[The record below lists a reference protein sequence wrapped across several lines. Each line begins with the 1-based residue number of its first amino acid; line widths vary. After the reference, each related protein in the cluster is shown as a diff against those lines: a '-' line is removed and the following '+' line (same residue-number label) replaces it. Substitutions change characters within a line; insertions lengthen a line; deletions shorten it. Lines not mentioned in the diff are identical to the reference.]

1 MDTAEWGPHEEEE
14 ERRAPHS
21 RQGHRKKQPLTEEP
35 PRSATPNRMR
45 DFGGP
50 DRRPNCRKFQPCK
63 SYLKRARVIFQLIYL
78 YIIDV
83 GLGDAA
89 PWQASGI

>member
-14 ERRAPHS
+14 ERRALHS

-50 DRRPNCRKFQPCK
+50 IEGKFAGSFK
-63 SYLKRARVIFQLIYL
+63 LVNLI
-78 YIIDV
+78 
-83 GLGDAA
+83 
-89 PWQASGI
+89 